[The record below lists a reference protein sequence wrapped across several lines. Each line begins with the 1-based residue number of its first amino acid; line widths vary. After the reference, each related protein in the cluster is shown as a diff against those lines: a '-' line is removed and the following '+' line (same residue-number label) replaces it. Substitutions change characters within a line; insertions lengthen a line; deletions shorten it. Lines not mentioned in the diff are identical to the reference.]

1 MEIMSDV
8 KTPFRARTLING
20 QWRDGAGDELLRKS
34 PYDGAWV
41 STANAVTPTE
51 ADEAVAAA
59 RDARRLWASTPALA
73 RAEALHKAGALIRAR
88 REEAARLISLE
99 MGKTYAESLEDVDY
113 AVHDLTMAGEDMLRN
128 YGQTAPGSSSHA
140 ADPKRVLVQNVPVGV
155 IGIAT
160 PWNFP
165 MAIPCELIGP
175 ALACGNTI
183 VWKPSEIAPGSG
195 QIIAEA
201 LADAFPAGV
210 VNVIH
215 GRGDVGAHLV
225 THAHTDMFA
234 FVGSTA
240 VGEQI
245 ARSAGIKKLLLELGG
260 NGPVVVMD
268 DANVDAAA
276 EASVYSAYYTTGQVC
291 TATERVLVHESVYDE
306 FVAKVIDLSR
316 QVVIG
321 DPLDP
326 RTTMGPL
333 CFEGSLSKTREH
345 LDDAVARGAKIAFG
359 GGHDGLLHEPTV
371 VVDVTPDMLIAQ
383 EETFGPV
390 VPILKFATMDEAIE
404 IANDCKYGLQAAV
417 FTSSIPTAWC
427 MSEAIE
433 CGTVHV
439 NGTTNHWELLAP
451 FGGMK
456 QSGIGRILGS
466 SSPQSFTVPKQITFD
481 LTVAATRD

>member
-1 MEIMSDV
+1 MSEAT
-8 KTPFRARTLING
+8 TPFRARTLING
-20 QWRDGAGDELLRKS
+20 QWLDGGGEELIRTS
-34 PYDGAWV
+34 PYGGSVA
-41 STANAVTPTE
+41 STAHAVTLDE
-51 ADEAVAAA
+51 ADTAVEAA
-59 RDARRLWASTPALA
+59 RVARRLWATTPALA
-73 RAEALHKAGALIRAR
+73 RAEALHKAGDLILAR
-88 REEAARLISLE
+88 RDEAARLISLE
-99 MGKTYAESLEDVDY
+99 MGKTFAESLEDVDY
-113 AVHDLTMAGEDMLRN
+113 AVHDLKMAAEDALRN
-128 YGQTAPGSSSHA
+128 YGQTAPGSSSHTE
-140 ADPKRVLVQNVPVGV
+140 DPKRVLVQNVPVGV

-175 ALACGNTI
+175 SLACGNTI
-183 VWKPSEIAPGSG
+183 VWKPSELAPGSG
-195 QIIAEA
+195 HIVAEA
-201 LADAFPAGV
+201 LAESFPAGV

-225 THAHTDMFA
+225 THEHTDMFA

-240 VGEQI
+240 VGEHI
-245 ARSAGIKKLLLELGG
+245 SRSAGIKKLLLELGG

-276 EASVYSAYYTTGQVC
+276 AASTYSAYYTTGQVC
-291 TATERVLVHESVYDE
+291 TATERVLVHERVYDD
-306 FVAKVIDLSR
+306 FVAKVIDLSKE
-316 QVVIG
+316 VVVG

-326 RTTMGPL
+326 ATTMGPL
-333 CFEGSLSKTREH
+333 CFEGSLTKTREH
-345 LDDAVARGAKIAFG
+345 LDDAVAKGAKIVFG

-371 VVDVTPDMLIAQ
+371 IVDVTPDMLIAQ

-390 VPILKFATMDEAIE
+390 VPIMKFSTADEAIE

-417 FTSSIPTAWC
+417 FTSSIPTAWQ

-433 CGTVHV
+433 CGTVHI

-481 LTVAATRD
+481 VTVHPNK